1 MVLGGFDVGQLK
13 KKKKTGKERKATKRR
28 EFRGIICDIYSI
40 HKKLSHK
47 MKKKH
52 INSIILKHPT
62 IELGPSIK
70 IV

>member
-1 MVLGGFDVGQLK
+1 VDLMWDNK
-13 KKKKTGKERKATKRR
+13 KKAWKERKATKRR
-28 EFRGIICDIYSI
+28 EFRGGIICDIYSI
-40 HKKLSHK
+40 HKKLSHE

-62 IELGPSIK
+62 IELGLSIK